1 MEQNFAHF
9 LDLVDLV
16 LRIDPGSGE
25 SVTHAW
31 RLADAIRDTIKEAQ
45 LRWEVVLL
53 VRDLDLEE
61 RLTKISELSVIDLLE
76 ILSNFSL
83 LVIEHEC
90 LVDGVLLKV
99 NVIDDVGPLV
109 SPVSDDTLVDEL
121 KFDYL
126 LKLVLAVRLLL
137 DLIDS
142 LEASL
147 GGHELKDIVDGKGAS
162 KFTLESRSFE
172 ARPNLDILQVNRVA
186 HIKEAW

>member
-83 LVIEHEC
+83 LVIETEC
-90 LVDGVLLKV
+90 RVDGVLLEV
-99 NVIDDVGPLV
+99 NVIDNVGPLV
-109 SPVSDDTLVDEL
+109 SPVSDDTLVDKL

-126 LKLVLAVRLLL
+126 LELVLAVRLLL